1 VSFLGLVSLFLLSNH
16 AKQDPNSE
24 TLWSATKFVKSGW
37 LVKKER
43 KLLHDVAFPDH
54 ATHLTFSG
62 HQLATKC
69 KYTTD
74 LE

>member
-1 VSFLGLVSLFLLSNH
+1 MQSNIQILNHFGLQQGLSEVVGQL
-16 AKQDPNSE
+16 K
-24 TLWSATKFVKSGW
+24 
-37 LVKKER
+37 KKER
-43 KLLHDVAFPDH
+43 GKLLHDVAFPDH

>member
-1 VSFLGLVSLFLLSNH
+1 LFHFFLKKTNH
-16 AKQDPNSE
+16 AKQYPDSE
-24 TLWSATKFVKSGW
+24 PLWSATKFVRSGW
-37 LVKKER
+37 LVKKKER
-43 KLLHDVAFPDH
+43 GKLLHDVAFPVH